1 MATWL
6 ILVVAALVLAVIGM
20 TAEATWLFALAA
32 IVLVLGIVVAV
43 AGRSARAST
52 SADRGGR

>member
-6 ILVVAALVLAVIGM
+6 ILVVAALVLAVIGV
-20 TAEATWLFALAA
+20 TAEATWLFVLAA
-32 IVLVLGIVVAV
+32 IVLVVGIVVAI
-43 AGRSARAST
+43 AGRTARPSA